1 MPQVIL
7 VERSMLCAMAEAG
20 NVLELPDN
28 YYLGVTLIS
37 LLQLFQLPPASGIT
51 MEFLWLRSY
60 QVWKIILFQKFF
72 ELTFFYLFKI
82 CVFSVSQE

>member
-1 MPQVIL
+1 
-7 VERSMLCAMAEAG
+7 MLCAMAEAG

-60 QVWKIILFQKFF
+60 QV
-72 ELTFFYLFKI
+72 
-82 CVFSVSQE
+82 